1 MKRFIPSPAAAGI
14 ALTLTAATM
23 PASIAAVN
31 SAAIV
36 SSALSSVDC
45 IQWRVSGICYWL
57 FCTTFG
63 CSVRTSVKVTHNIP
77 EVVVSTYTGAG
88 GNPWSEMSAI
98 SGASGGTENTLTGA
112 MSGMSAGGG
121 NAADQKAGGQRHSA
135 VKFKYADAIG
145 HPATSLIGGA
155 IPGYSCDTAA
165 TPFIPYFLSALDA
178 LAWRT
183 GVPES
188 LYPEALIPGRREVG
202 NQAAGNMWGNV
213 YPRGGFVQQTDD
225 DKASAVVAQRVADI
239 ITRTGEPHVYQPLV
253 GHKRDGYWPPSP
265 VLENDAST
273 HTWQRLSPR
282 LSQSCAIFPD
292 GSYPTAA
299 DGNEA
304 YALWQPYSCC
314 KRRGQT
320 FLGSS

>member
-1 MKRFIPSPAAAGI
+1 MKRALSTGGL
-14 ALTLTAATM
+14 ALTLTAATI
-23 PASIAAVN
+23 PATT
-31 SAAIV
+31 AAITSAEIV
-36 SSALSSVDC
+36 TSALSSTSC
-45 IQWRVSGICYWL
+45 IQWRVSGVCYWL
-57 FCTTFG
+57 FCTMFG

-77 EVVVSTYTGAG
+77 EVVVSTYTDAG
-88 GNPWSEMSAI
+88 GNPWTEMSAL
-98 SGASGGTENTLTGA
+98 SGASGGIENAITGGL
-112 MSGMSAGGG
+112 SGMSAGGG

-135 VKFKYADAIG
+135 VKFKYAEAFG

-155 IPGYSCDTAA
+155 ISGYSCDTAA
-165 TPFIPYFLSALDA
+165 TPFIPYFLSTLDA

-202 NQAAGNMWGNV
+202 NQVAGNMWGNV
-213 YPRGGFVQQTDD
+213 YPRTGFIQQTDD
-225 DKASAVVAQRVADI
+225 DKASAVIAQRVADI
-239 ITRTGEPHVYQPLV
+239 ITRSGEPHVYQALV
-253 GHKRDGYWPPSP
+253 GQKRPGYWPPPP

-282 LSQSCAIFPD
+282 LTQSCAIFPD

-299 DGNEA
+299 DGNES

-314 KRRGQT
+314 QRRGQT

>member
-1 MKRFIPSPAAAGI
+1 MTRLRTTLNATGL
-14 ALTLTAATM
+14 ALMLTAACV
-23 PASIAAVN
+23 PAAT
-31 SAAIV
+31 AAIT
-36 SSALSSVDC
+36 SAEIVTSAMTSTDC

-77 EVVVSTYTGAG
+77 EVVVSTYTDAG
-88 GNPWSEMSAI
+88 GNPWTEMSGI
-98 SGASGGTENTLTGA
+98 SGASGGIENTLTHA
-112 MSGMSAGGG
+112 LSGLSAGGN
-121 NAADQKAGGQRHSA
+121 NAADQKSGGQRHSA
-135 VKFKYADAIG
+135 VKFKYADALG

-155 IPGYSCDTAA
+155 ISGYSCDTAA
-165 TPFIPYFLSALDA
+165 TPFIPYFLSTLDV

-202 NQAAGNMWGNV
+202 NQLAGNMWGNV

-239 ITRTGEPHVYQPLV
+239 ITRSGEPHVYQPLV
-253 GHKRDGYWPPSP
+253 GTRRDGYWPPSP

-273 HTWQRLSPR
+273 HTWQRLSPH

-314 KRRGQT
+314 QRRGQT

>member
-1 MKRFIPSPAAAGI
+1 MSRLKSTLNTAGLV
-14 ALTLTAATM
+14 LTLTVASAPVAT
-23 PASIAAVN
+23 
-31 SAAIV
+31 AAIT
-36 SSALSSVDC
+36 SAEIIASALSSTDC

-57 FCTTFG
+57 HCTSFG

-77 EVVVSTYTGAG
+77 EVVVSSYPGAG

-98 SGASGGTENTLTGA
+98 SGASGGIENVITGGL
-112 MSGMSAGGG
+112 SGMPGGGG
-121 NAADQKAGGQRHSA
+121 NAATQKSGGRRHAA
-135 VKFKYADAIG
+135 VKFRYADAIG

-155 IPGYSCDTAA
+155 IPGYSCETAA
-165 TPFIPYFLSALDA
+165 TPFVPYFLSTLDA

-202 NQAAGNMWGNV
+202 NQSAGNMWGNV
-213 YPRGGFVQQTDD
+213 YPRSGFVQQTDG

-253 GHKRDGYWPPSP
+253 GHRRDGYWPPSP
-265 VLENDAST
+265 VLENDAGT

-292 GSYPTAA
+292 GSHPAA
-299 DGNEA
+299 TDGSEA